1 MASTLEEIRKK
12 LQQAQQANQSE
23 ALAKLDPTEKKRR
36 LKRLKELFVRLKGG
50 EDIIRRDLQNA
61 LTAEQWEEF
70 EYNNQNIDVEEPDSS
85 NRPDELRTYLDLLKK
100 ADFYY
105 YRAESTKKTERS
117 RIDHLGRSGRK
128 RLFDTADTYY
138 ERAIE
143 RLNEIFESC
152 DGETLNEVLS
162 HLDRPW
168 SLGDSPNL
176 GPNHMPRVRNSRSRF
191 SDSQSGLTKYDLKRK
206 YKREAIESAIT
217 ALKSK

>member
-1 MASTLEEIRKK
+1 MATLEEIRNK
-12 LQQAQQANQSE
+12 LQQAQQQQNADAVSQLNP
-23 ALAKLDPTEKKRR
+23 AEKKKR
-36 LKRLKELFVRLKGG
+36 LKRLKELFVRLKSG
-50 EDIIRRDLQNA
+50 EDISRRDLKNA
-61 LTAEQWEEF
+61 LTEQQWEEF
-70 EYNNQNIDVEEPDSS
+70 EYNNQNIDIEEPDAS

-105 YRAESTKKTERS
+105 YRAESTSKTERS

-152 DGETLNEVLS
+152 DAQTLNEVQT

-168 SLGDSPNL
+168 ALGDSPNL
-176 GPNHMPRVRNSRSRF
+176 GPNHMPRVRNSRSRY
-191 SDSQSGLTKYDLKRK
+191 SDSQSGLTKFDLKRK
-206 YKREAIESAIT
+206 YKRDAIESAIA

>member
-1 MASTLEEIRKK
+1 MATTLEEIRKK
-12 LQQAQQANQSE
+12 LQQAQQQQNAVAVSQLST
-23 ALAKLDPTEKKRR
+23 DEKKRR
-36 LKRLKELFVRLKGG
+36 LKRLKELFARLKSG
-50 EDIIRRDLQNA
+50 EDISRRDLKNA
-61 LTAEQWEEF
+61 LTEQQWEEF
-70 EYNNQNIDVEEPDSS
+70 EYNNQNIDIEELDAS

-105 YRAESTKKTERS
+105 YRAESTSKTERS

-128 RLFDTADTYY
+128 RLFDKADTYY

-152 DGETLNEVLS
+152 DAQTLNEVQT

-168 SLGDSPNL
+168 ALGDSPNL
-176 GPNHMPRVRNSRSRF
+176 GPNHMPRVRNSRSRY
-191 SDSQSGLTKYDLKRK
+191 SDSQSGLTKFDLKRK
-206 YKREAIESAIT
+206 YKRDAIESAIA

>member
-1 MASTLEEIRKK
+1 MATTLEEIRKK

-23 ALAKLDPTEKKRR
+23 AVAKLDPTEKKRR
-36 LKRLKELFVRLKGG
+36 LKRLKELFVRLKSG
-50 EDIIRRDLQNA
+50 EDITRRDLKNA
-61 LTAEQWEEF
+61 LTDEQWEEF

-152 DGETLNEVLS
+152 DGQTLNEVLS

-168 SLGDSPNL
+168 ALGDSPNL

-191 SDSQSGLTKYDLKRK
+191 SDSQSGLTKFDLKRK
-206 YKREAIESAIT
+206 YKRDAIESAIT
-217 ALKSK
+217 VLKAK

>member
-1 MASTLEEIRKK
+1 MATTLEEIRKK
-12 LQQAQQANQSE
+12 LQQAQQASQSE
-23 ALAKLDPTEKKRR
+23 AVAKLDPAEKRRR
-36 LKRLKELFVRLKGG
+36 LKRLKELFVRLKSG
-50 EDIIRRDLQNA
+50 EDISRRDLQNA
-61 LTAEQWEEF
+61 LIEEQWEEF
-70 EYNNQNIDVEEPDSS
+70 EYNNQNIDVEEPGSS

-152 DGETLNEVLS
+152 DGQTINEVLS
-162 HLDRPW
+162 HLDRSW
-168 SLGDSPNL
+168 ALGDSPNL

-191 SDSQSGLTKYDLKRK
+191 SDSQSGLTKFDLKRK
-206 YKREAIESAIT
+206 YKRDAIENAIA

>member
-1 MASTLEEIRKK
+1 MATLEEIRKK

-23 ALAKLDPTEKKRR
+23 AVAKLDPAEKKRR
-36 LKRLKELFVRLKGG
+36 LKRLKELFVRLKSG
-50 EDIIRRDLQNA
+50 EDITRRDLKNA
-61 LTAEQWEEF
+61 LTDEQWEEF

-152 DGETLNEVLS
+152 DGQTLNEVLS
-162 HLDRPW
+162 HLDRSW
-168 SLGDSPNL
+168 ALGDSPNL

-191 SDSQSGLTKYDLKRK
+191 SDSQSGLTKFDLKRK
-206 YKREAIESAIT
+206 YKRDAIESAIV

>member
-1 MASTLEEIRKK
+1 MATTLEEIHKK

-23 ALAKLDPTEKKRR
+23 AVAKLDPVEKKRR
-36 LKRLKELFVRLKGG
+36 LKRLKELFVRLKSG
-50 EDIIRRDLQNA
+50 EDITRRDLQNA
-61 LTAEQWEEF
+61 LTEEQWEEF

-105 YRAESTKKTERS
+105 YRAESTKNTARS

-152 DGETLNEVLS
+152 DGQTLNEVLS

-168 SLGDSPNL
+168 AFGDSPNL

-191 SDSQSGLTKYDLKRK
+191 SDTQSGLTKYDLKRK
-206 YKREAIESAIT
+206 YKRDAIENAI
-217 ALKSK
+217 AVLKSK

>member
-1 MASTLEEIRKK
+1 MATTLEEIRKK
-12 LQQAQQANQSE
+12 LQQAQQQQNAVAVSQLNP
-23 ALAKLDPTEKKRR
+23 AEKKKR
-36 LKRLKELFVRLKGG
+36 LKRLKELFVRLKSG
-50 EDIIRRDLQNA
+50 EDISRRDLKNA
-61 LTAEQWEEF
+61 LTEQQWEEF
-70 EYNNQNIDVEEPDSS
+70 EYNNQNIDLEEPDAS

-105 YRAESTKKTERS
+105 YRAESTSKTERS

-152 DGETLNEVLS
+152 DAQTLNEVQT

-168 SLGDSPNL
+168 ALGDSPNL
-176 GPNHMPRVRNSRSRF
+176 GPNHMPRVRNSRSRY
-191 SDSQSGLTKYDLKRK
+191 SDSQSGLTKFDLKRK
-206 YKREAIESAIT
+206 YKRDAIESAIA
-217 ALKSK
+217 ALKAK

>member
-12 LQQAQQANQSE
+12 LQQTQQANQSE
-23 ALAKLDPTEKKRR
+23 AVAKLDPTEKKRR
-36 LKRLKELFVRLKGG
+36 LKRLKELFVRLKSG
-50 EDIIRRDLQNA
+50 EDITRRDLQNA
-61 LTAEQWEEF
+61 LTEEQWEEF

-152 DGETLNEVLS
+152 DGQTLNEVLS

-168 SLGDSPNL
+168 ALGDSPNL

-206 YKREAIESAIT
+206 YKRDAIESAI
-217 ALKSK
+217 AVLKTK

>member
-23 ALAKLDPTEKKRR
+23 AIAKLDPAEKKRR
-36 LKRLKELFVRLKGG
+36 LKRLKELFARIKSG
-50 EDIIRRDLQNA
+50 EDITRRDLKNA
-61 LTAEQWEEF
+61 LTEEQWEEF
-70 EYNNQNIDVEEPDSS
+70 EYNNQNISVVEQESG
-85 NRPDELRTYLDLLKK
+85 NRPQELNSYLDLLKK

-152 DGETLNEVLS
+152 DGQTLQEVLS

-168 SLGDSPNL
+168 QLGDSPNL

-191 SDSQSGLTKYDLKRK
+191 SDTQRGLTKYDLKRK
-206 YKREAIESAIT
+206 YKRDAIENAIA

>member
-1 MASTLEEIRKK
+1 MATLEEIRKK

-23 ALAKLDPTEKKRR
+23 SVAKLDPTEKKQR
-36 LKRLKELFVRLKGG
+36 LKRLKELFVRLKSG
-50 EDIIRRDLQNA
+50 EDITRRDLKNA
-61 LTAEQWEEF
+61 LTDEQWEEF
-70 EYNNQNIDVEEPDSS
+70 EYNNQNINVEEPNSS

-105 YRAESTKKTERS
+105 NRAESTSKTERS

-128 RLFDTADTYY
+128 RLFDKADTYY

-152 DGETLNEVLS
+152 DGQTINEVLS

-168 SLGDSPNL
+168 QLGDSPNL

-191 SDSQSGLTKYDLKRK
+191 SDAQSGLTKFDLKRK
-206 YKREAIESAIT
+206 YKRDAIESAIA
-217 ALKSK
+217 ALKAK

>member
-1 MASTLEEIRKK
+1 MATTLEEIRNK
-12 LQQAQQANQSE
+12 LQQAQQQQNADAVSQLNP
-23 ALAKLDPTEKKRR
+23 AEKKKR
-36 LKRLKELFVRLKGG
+36 LKRLKELFVRLKSG
-50 EDIIRRDLQNA
+50 EDISRRDLKNA
-61 LTAEQWEEF
+61 LTEQQWEEF
-70 EYNNQNIDVEEPDSS
+70 EYNNQNIDIEEPDAS

-105 YRAESTKKTERS
+105 YRAESTSKTERS

-152 DGETLNEVLS
+152 DAQTLNEVQT

-168 SLGDSPNL
+168 ALGDSPNL
-176 GPNHMPRVRNSRSRF
+176 GPNHMPRVRNSRSRY
-191 SDSQSGLTKYDLKRK
+191 SDSQSGLTKFDLKRK
-206 YKREAIESAIT
+206 YKRDAIESAIA

>member
-1 MASTLEEIRKK
+1 MATTLEEIRKK
-12 LQQAQQANQSE
+12 LQQAQQQQNADAVSQLNP
-23 ALAKLDPTEKKRR
+23 AEKKRQ
-36 LKRLKELFVRLKGG
+36 LKRLKELFVRLKSG
-50 EDIIRRDLQNA
+50 EDISRRDLKNA
-61 LTAEQWEEF
+61 LTEQQWEEF
-70 EYNNQNIDVEEPDSS
+70 EYNNQNIDIEELDAS

-105 YRAESTKKTERS
+105 YRAESTSKTERS

-143 RLNEIFESC
+143 RLNEIFSSC
-152 DGETLNEVLS
+152 DAQTLNEVQT

-168 SLGDSPNL
+168 ALGDSPNL
-176 GPNHMPRVRNSRSRF
+176 GPNHMPRVRNSRSRY
-191 SDSQSGLTKYDLKRK
+191 SDSQSGLTKFDLRRK
-206 YKREAIESAIT
+206 YKRDAIESAIA

>member
-12 LQQAQQANQSE
+12 LQQTQQANQSE
-23 ALAKLDPTEKKRR
+23 AVAKLDPTEKKRR
-36 LKRLKELFVRLKGG
+36 LKRLKELFVRLKSG
-50 EDIIRRDLQNA
+50 EDITRRDLQNA
-61 LTAEQWEEF
+61 LTEEQWEEF

-152 DGETLNEVLS
+152 DGQTLNEVLS

-168 SLGDSPNL
+168 ALGDSPNL

-206 YKREAIESAIT
+206 YKRDAIESAIA

>member
-1 MASTLEEIRKK
+1 MATLEEIRKK

-23 ALAKLDPTEKKRR
+23 SVAKLDPTEKKRR
-36 LKRLKELFVRLKGG
+36 LKRLKELFVRLKSG
-50 EDIIRRDLQNA
+50 EDISRRDLKNA
-61 LTAEQWEEF
+61 LTDEQWEEF

-152 DGETLNEVLS
+152 DGQTINEVLS

-168 SLGDSPNL
+168 ALGDSPNL

-191 SDSQSGLTKYDLKRK
+191 SDSQSGLTKFDLKRK
-206 YKREAIESAIT
+206 YKRDAIESAIV

>member
-1 MASTLEEIRKK
+1 MATTLEEIRKK

-23 ALAKLDPTEKKRR
+23 AVAKLDPTEKKRR
-36 LKRLKELFVRLKGG
+36 LKRLKELFARLKSG
-50 EDIIRRDLQNA
+50 EDITRRDLQNA
-61 LTAEQWEEF
+61 LTEEQWEEF
-70 EYNNQNIDVEEPDSS
+70 EYNNQNVDVEEPDSS

-152 DGETLNEVLS
+152 DGQTLSEVLS

-168 SLGDSPNL
+168 ALGDSPNL

-191 SDSQSGLTKYDLKRK
+191 SDSQSGLTKFDLKRK
-206 YKREAIESAIT
+206 FKRDAIESAI
-217 ALKSK
+217 AVLKAK

>member
-1 MASTLEEIRKK
+1 MATLEEIRKK
-12 LQQAQQANQSE
+12 LQQAQQASQSE
-23 ALAKLDPTEKKRR
+23 AVAKLDPTEKKRR
-36 LKRLKELFVRLKGG
+36 LKRLKELFVRLKSG
-50 EDIIRRDLQNA
+50 EDITRRDLQNA
-61 LTAEQWEEF
+61 LIAEQWEEF
-70 EYNNQNIDVEEPDSS
+70 EYNNQNIDVEESDSS

-105 YRAESTKKTERS
+105 NRAESTSKTERS
-117 RIDHLGRSGRK
+117 RIDNLGRSGRK
-128 RLFDTADTYY
+128 RLFDKADTYY

-152 DGETLNEVLS
+152 DGQTLNEVLA

-168 SLGDSPNL
+168 QLGDSPNL

-191 SDSQSGLTKYDLKRK
+191 SDSQSGLTKFDLKRK
-206 YKREAIESAIT
+206 YKRDAVESAIA

>member
-1 MASTLEEIRKK
+1 MSTTLKEIRKK
-12 LQQAQQANQSE
+12 LQQAQQQKNADAVSQLNP
-23 ALAKLDPTEKKRR
+23 AEKKKR
-36 LKRLKELFVRLKGG
+36 LKRLKELFVRLKSG
-50 EDIIRRDLQNA
+50 EDISRRDLKNA
-61 LTAEQWEEF
+61 LTEQQWEEF
-70 EYNNQNIDVEEPDSS
+70 EYNNQNIDIEEPDAS

-105 YRAESTKKTERS
+105 YRAESTSKTERS

-152 DGETLNEVLS
+152 DAQTLNEVQT

-168 SLGDSPNL
+168 QLGDSPNL
-176 GPNHMPRVRNSRSRF
+176 GPNYMPRVRNSRSRY
-191 SDSQSGLTKYDLKRK
+191 SDSQSGLTKFELKRK
-206 YKREAIESAIT
+206 YKRDAIESAIA

>member
-1 MASTLEEIRKK
+1 MATTLEEIRKK
-12 LQQAQQANQSE
+12 LQQVQQQQNADAVSQLNP
-23 ALAKLDPTEKKRR
+23 AEKKRR
-36 LKRLKELFVRLKGG
+36 LKRLKELVARLKSG
-50 EDIIRRDLQNA
+50 EDITRRDLKNA
-61 LTAEQWEEF
+61 LTEQQWEEF
-70 EYNNQNIDVEEPDSS
+70 EYNNQNIDIEEPDAS

-105 YRAESTKKTERS
+105 YRAESTSKTERS

-152 DGETLNEVLS
+152 DAQTLNEVRT

-168 SLGDSPNL
+168 QLGDSPNL
-176 GPNHMPRVRNSRSRF
+176 GPNHMPRIRNSRSRF
-191 SDSQSGLTKYDLKRK
+191 SDSQSGLTKFDLKRK
-206 YKREAIESAIT
+206 YKRDAIESAIA
-217 ALKSK
+217 ALKAK

>member
-1 MASTLEEIRKK
+1 METLEEIRKRI
-12 LQQAQQANQSE
+12 QQSQQERNADAVS
-23 ALAKLDPTEKKRR
+23 KIDPTEKKRR
-36 LKRLKELFVRLKGG
+36 LKRLKELFVRLKSG
-50 EDIIRRDLQNA
+50 EDISRRDLQNA
-61 LTAEQWEEF
+61 LTEEQWEEF
-70 EYNNQNIDVEEPDSS
+70 EYNNQNIDVEEPGSS

-152 DGETLNEVLS
+152 DGQTLNEVLS

-168 SLGDSPNL
+168 ALGDSPNL

-191 SDSQSGLTKYDLKRK
+191 SDSQNGMTKYDLKRK
-206 YKREAIESAIT
+206 YKLDAIESAIT
-217 ALKSK
+217 ALKAK

>member
-1 MASTLEEIRKK
+1 MATTLEEIRKK
-12 LQQAQQANQSE
+12 LQKAQQQQNAVAVSQLNP
-23 ALAKLDPTEKKRR
+23 AEKKKR
-36 LKRLKELFVRLKGG
+36 LKRLKELFVRLKSG
-50 EDIIRRDLQNA
+50 EDISRRDLKNA
-61 LTAEQWEEF
+61 LTEQQWEEF
-70 EYNNQNIDVEEPDSS
+70 EYNNQNIDIEEPDAS

-105 YRAESTKKTERS
+105 YRAESTSKTERS

-152 DGETLNEVLS
+152 DAQTLNEVQT

-168 SLGDSPNL
+168 ALGDSPNL
-176 GPNHMPRVRNSRSRF
+176 GPNHMPRVRNSRSRY
-191 SDSQSGLTKYDLKRK
+191 SDSQSGLTKFDLKRK
-206 YKREAIESAIT
+206 YKRDAIESAIA

>member
-1 MASTLEEIRKK
+1 MATLEEIRKK

-23 ALAKLDPTEKKRR
+23 AVAKLDPAEKKRR
-36 LKRLKELFVRLKGG
+36 LKRLKELFVRLKSG
-50 EDIIRRDLQNA
+50 EDITRRDLQNA
-61 LTAEQWEEF
+61 LTEEQWEEF

-128 RLFDTADTYY
+128 RLFDKADTYY

-152 DGETLNEVLS
+152 DGQTLNDVLL

-168 SLGDSPNL
+168 KLGDDPNL

-191 SDSQSGLTKYDLKRK
+191 SDSQTGLTKFDLKRK
-206 YKREAIESAIT
+206 YKRDAIESAIA